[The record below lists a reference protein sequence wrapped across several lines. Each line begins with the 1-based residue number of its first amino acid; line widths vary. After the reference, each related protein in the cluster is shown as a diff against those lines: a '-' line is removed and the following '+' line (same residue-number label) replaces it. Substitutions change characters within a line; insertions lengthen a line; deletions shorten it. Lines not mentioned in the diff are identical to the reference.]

1 VRRLLPAALVV
12 SLVLAG
18 ALLLAPAAPA
28 LLSSCTPPKVSGVD
42 VTTLRENG
50 IGCDRARSLLADVIR
65 HDIPAKWSCSERV
78 SGRSV
83 NALCHV
89 ILRPT
94 DHFSATWF
102 VH

>member
-12 SLVLAG
+12 SLALAG

-28 LLSSCTPPKVSGVD
+28 TSSCNPPHVSGFTI
-42 VTTLRENG
+42 TTLRENG
-50 IGCDRARSLLADVIR
+50 IGCDHAREQLVHVIQR
-65 HDIPAKWSCSERV
+65 GTPSGWSCSHRV

-83 NALCHV
+83 NLLCHV
-89 ILRPT
+89 VALPT
-94 DHFSATWF
+94 HHFTATWY